1 MKYLLDTDH
10 ISVLLRRAGD
20 AHDRLC
26 DRMDRHDEDDFALS
40 VVSLHEQI
48 MGCNAFIARSRSAD
62 VLRDYDLIQEL
73 LGLYCPAQLLPFDAA
88 AQSEFERL
96 RSQRIRIGTMD
107 LRIAAAAVVENL
119 TVLTRNTTD
128 FLKVPGVVVEDW
140 TIP

>member
-26 DRMDRHDEDDFALS
+26 DRMDQYDEDDFALS
-40 VVSLHEQI
+40 VVSLHEQM
-48 MGCNAFIARSRSAD
+48 MGCNSFIARGRPAD
-62 VLRDYDLIQEL
+62 VLRGYDLIHEL
-73 LGLYCPAQLLPFDAA
+73 LGLYCPAQLLPFDAV
-88 AQSEFERL
+88 AQAEFDRL

-107 LRIAAAAVVENL
+107 LRIAATARVEKL
-119 TVLTRNTTD
+119 IVLTRNAND
-128 FLKVPGVVVEDW
+128 FLKVPGVVIEDW